1 MDLFGNYYR
10 ESMFLVFVEDKMG
23 MIIVVILYVELIGI
37 ELDILMVVVFILFV
51 KLFFLRRGGRNI
63 VLYC

>member
-23 MIIVVILYVELIGI
+23 MIIVVILYGELIGI

-51 KLFFLRRGGRNI
+51 KLFFFEEGW
-63 VLYC
+63 